1 MKQDCVIRDAT
12 AACCG
17 RGELELWSRTALVNF
32 QLLVR
37 LYNNSKYVSV
47 AEQTQIMQVDDLDKV
62 EETTIEEN
70 KIFGEICN
78 VRRIRLVTSVTRR

>member
-1 MKQDCVIRDAT
+1 MQQLPVGWS
-12 AACCG
+12 CG